1 MKDRFHADV
10 LIIGSGAAG
19 LAAALQVADR
29 ARVMVL
35 SKDRIDGGS
44 TNRAQGGI
52 AAVTGS
58 DDSPEDHIRD
68 TMRAGAGLCDEEI
81 VRFAVER
88 GPDVIER
95 LIDYGLS
102 FDTHHERAFHLTREG
117 GHSHRRVLH
126 VADHTGRAIESALT
140 ERALEHANIEFLIGR
155 VAIDIVT
162 TGKLGMS
169 PDRTIGAYVYNRATD
184 DVELIQAANVVLA
197 TGGASKVYLYT
208 SNPDGATGDGM
219 AMAWRAGCRV
229 GNMEFNQFHP
239 TCLYHPHAKSF
250 LISETVRGEGGQLL
264 LPNGERFMHRFDPRE
279 ELAPRDVVAR
289 AIDHEMKRLG
299 ADCVYLDISHRTLDF
314 IESHFPTIRA
324 RCEKFGIDMT
334 REPVPVVPA
343 AHYTCGGVLVDRHG
357 ATDVPGL
364 YAIGETACTGLH
376 GANRLA
382 SNSLLECMVFAH
394 ATAEHILAGFNTNVR
409 QLPPAP
415 AWDASRVTDSDE
427 DVVLSHNWDE
437 LRRFMWDYVGIVRT
451 NKRLE
456 RAYRR
461 IELLKKEV
469 HDYYANH
476 HISNDLIELRNVILV
491 AELMVRCAMSRRESR
506 GLHYTLDY
514 PHSLRRAR
522 PSVLNPTTDGWDA
535 SFSPW
540 RRAEAGRSP
549 EPTSARAAP
558 AIRAGKSG

>member
-1 MKDRFHADV
+1 MGFSGSDADPRDLAKSMNDRYHADV

-19 LAAALQVADR
+19 LAAALQLADQ
-29 ARVMVL
+29 ARVIVL

-52 AAVTGS
+52 AAVTGPG
-58 DDSPEDHIRD
+58 DSPEDHIRD
-68 TMRAGAGLCDEEI
+68 TMRAGAGLCDAQV
-81 VRFAVER
+81 VRYAVEN
-88 GPDVIER
+88 GPRIIER

-102 FDTHHERAFHLTREG
+102 FDTEGEATFHLTREG

-126 VADHTGRAIESALT
+126 VADHTGRAIEGTLT
-140 ERALEHANIEFLIGR
+140 QRALDHSGIEFLIGR

-162 TGKLGMS
+162 THKLGIS
-169 PDRTIGAYVYNRATD
+169 PNRAIGAYVYNRDTD
-184 DVELIQAANVVLA
+184 EVELIQAPNILLA

-250 LISETVRGEGGQLL
+250 LISEAVRGEGGHLL
-264 LPNGERFMHRFDPRE
+264 LPNGERFMDRFDPRG
-279 ELAPRDVVAR
+279 ELASRDIVAR

-299 ADCVYLDISHRTLDF
+299 TDCVYLDVSHRSVDF
-314 IESHFPTIRA
+314 IESRFPTIRA
-324 RCEKFGIDMT
+324 RCERFGIDMT
-334 REPVPVVPA
+334 KDPIPVVPA
-343 AHYTCGGVLVDRHG
+343 AHYTCGGVLVNRNG

-394 ATAEHILAGFNTNVR
+394 AAAAHILTRLDRSGR
-409 QLPPAP
+409 RLPPAP

-514 PHSLRRAR
+514 PRTLNRAL
-522 PSVLNPTTDGWDA
+522 PSVLSPGSDSWDFLQPLA
-535 SFSPW
+535 A
-540 RRAEAGRSP
+540 RRS
-549 EPTSARAAP
+549 RA
-558 AIRAGKSG
+558 KS

>member
-1 MKDRFHADV
+1 MNNRYRTDV

-19 LAAALQVADR
+19 LAAALRVADR
-29 ARVMVL
+29 ARVVVL

-52 AAVTGS
+52 AAVTGPA
-58 DDSPEDHIRD
+58 DSPEDHIRD
-68 TMRAGAGLCDEEI
+68 TIRAGAGLCNEEI
-81 VRFAVER
+81 VRYAVEN
-88 GPDVIER
+88 GPGIIER
-95 LIDYGLS
+95 LVGYGLS
-102 FDTHHERAFHLTREG
+102 FDTDREAAFHLTREG

-126 VADHTGRAIESALT
+126 VADHTGQAIEGTLT
-140 ERALEHANIEFLIGR
+140 QRALEHPGIEFMIGR
-155 VAIDIVT
+155 VAIDVIT
-162 TGKLGMS
+162 TGKLGLS
-169 PDRTIGAYVYNRATD
+169 PQRAIGAYVYNRATD
-184 DVELIQAANVVLA
+184 DVELIQASNVVLA

-208 SNPDGATGDGM
+208 SNPDGATGDGT

-229 GNMEFNQFHP
+229 SNMEFNQFHP

-250 LISETVRGEGGQLL
+250 LISEAVRGEGGRLL
-264 LPNGERFMHRFDPRE
+264 LPNGQRFMDRFDPRG
-279 ELAPRDVVAR
+279 ELASRDIVAR

-299 ADCVYLDISHRTLDF
+299 ADCVYLDISHRSVDF

-324 RCEKFGIDMT
+324 RCERFGIDMT
-334 REPVPVVPA
+334 TEPIPVVPA
-343 AHYTCGGVLVDRHG
+343 AHYTCGGVLVDQHG

-394 ATAEHILAGFNTNVR
+394 AAADHILQRLDRSKVR
-409 QLPPAP
+409 LPPAP

-456 RAYRR
+456 RAFRR
-461 IELLKKEV
+461 IKLLKKEV
-469 HDYYANH
+469 HEYYANH

-514 PHSLRRAR
+514 PHTLNRAV
-522 PSVLNPTTDGWDA
+522 PSVLSPSTDSWDFLQPLA
-535 SFSPW
+535 A
-540 RRAEAGRSP
+540 RRS
-549 EPTSARAAP
+549 RA
-558 AIRAGKSG
+558 KS